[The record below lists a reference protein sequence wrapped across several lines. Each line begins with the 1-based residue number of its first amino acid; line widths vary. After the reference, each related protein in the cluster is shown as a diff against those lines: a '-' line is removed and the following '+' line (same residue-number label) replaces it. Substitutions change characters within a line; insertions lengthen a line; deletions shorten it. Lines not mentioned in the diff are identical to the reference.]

1 MLDGQILVGC
11 LPLHPGSSKET
22 ALNHQSCT
30 QRVWTLGAGLDWT
43 AVRLSHRA
51 SVGLWRTA
59 SASASRP
66 PLSAEWAVRRENV
79 VLIYCHHTRMQL
91 APESGEDVA
100 FVHSREIVFVKDIKR
115 KKKKT
120 PLFYPRVGKSYASQ
134 ARSFQPLNRYLIFIP
149 AKP

>member
-1 MLDGQILVGC
+1 
-11 LPLHPGSSKET
+11 
-22 ALNHQSCT
+22 
-30 QRVWTLGAGLDWT
+30 
-43 AVRLSHRA
+43 
-51 SVGLWRTA
+51 
-59 SASASRP
+59 
-66 PLSAEWAVRRENV
+66 
-79 VLIYCHHTRMQL
+79 MQL